1 MKKAECK
8 SKELRELRT
17 RAEAMLETQGEDVSD
32 LSPEEVRNLV
42 HELRTHQIELELQ
55 NEELRMA
62 QVDLAESHDRY

>member
-42 HELRTHQIELELQ
+42 HELRTHQI
-55 NEELRMA
+55 
-62 QVDLAESHDRY
+62 